1 MNTGY
6 AELMKTKH
14 VPFLVASSVMA
25 RMPLGSSVM
34 LMVLLVDTHYGAA
47 AAGTATA
54 LMTGAMA
61 VCAPLLGKLIDMGKA
76 PISMVVLGV
85 IQAACIIGIVFATQC
100 QSDLT
105 VVLALALCA
114 GVASPPVAGTTR
126 SLWSSTVRD
135 ELVSTAYDLEVLIVD
150 VLYVAGPLAA
160 SALLAWMNTGSAL
173 GLMYACMAI
182 GCIMLASS
190 MPVRAYARNVG
201 GLKGNARAHRN
212 DSRLL
217 SNPNVVLLLMACA
230 FTSAFSGWIET
241 AVPLYYSR
249 TGSASLSGTA
259 ISIWSI
265 GSIAGIVL
273 FTHLHPKRMPA
284 ESQLALFTGLY
295 GIVCLGLAFPL
306 NGTVLMAVLF
316 LVGVAVSPGT
326 SLQYQVAGRL
336 TPEGRQGEMFSWVN
350 TAVGVGLA
358 LGSYCAGLLAD
369 HLGTGLLFLTPV
381 GFVIAAAVCAW
392 TLSVKVGSMTV
403 EERGTCRWLRG
414 KRL

>member
-1 MNTGY
+1 MDTGY
-6 AELMKTKH
+6 LGLLRTKH

-34 LMVLLVDTHYGAA
+34 LIVLLVDTHYGAA

-61 VCAPLLGKLIDMGKA
+61 VCAPLLGRLIDMGKA
-76 PISMVVLGV
+76 PVSLVVLGM
-85 IQAACIIGIVFATQC
+85 IQASCIIGMVFAAQR
-100 QSDLT
+100 QSNLT
-105 VVLALALCA
+105 VVLVLALCA

-126 SLWSSTVRD
+126 SLWGSTVRD

-150 VLYVAGPLAA
+150 ILYVAGPLTA
-160 SALLAWMNTGSAL
+160 SALLTWMNAGSAL
-173 GLMYACMAI
+173 GLMYACVAI
-182 GCIMLASS
+182 GCVMLAVSV
-190 MPVRAYARNVG
+190 PVRTYAKNVG
-201 GLKGNARAHRN
+201 DLKCNAKDRRN
-212 DSRLL
+212 GGRLL
-217 SNPNVVLLLMACA
+217 SDPDIALLLMVCA
-230 FTSAFSGWIET
+230 STSAFSGWIET

-249 TGSASLSGTA
+249 IGSESLSGTA

-273 FTHLHPKRMPA
+273 FTHLHPRRMPT

-295 GIVCLGLAFPL
+295 GFVCLGLALPL
-306 NGTVLMAVLF
+306 NGTSLMAVLF
-316 LVGVAVSPGT
+316 FVGVAVSPGT

-369 HLGTGLLFLTPV
+369 HLGTGPLFLTPV
-381 GFVIAAAVCAW
+381 GFVGVAAVCAW
-392 TLSVKVGSMTV
+392 TLSAKAGKIMAD
-403 EERGTCRWLRG
+403 ERRQTND
-414 KRL
+414 